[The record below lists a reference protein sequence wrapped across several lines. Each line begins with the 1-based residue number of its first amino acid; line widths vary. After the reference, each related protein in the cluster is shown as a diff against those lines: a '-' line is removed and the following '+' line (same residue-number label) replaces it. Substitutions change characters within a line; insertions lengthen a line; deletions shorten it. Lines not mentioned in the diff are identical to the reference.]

1 MREIAIQGG
10 VFTMSEYQV
19 AFQLFPQNDG
29 FHLAY
34 APAGT
39 AFIPRVQASDPGPK
53 CVSFKSVEEL
63 ESKLD
68 QVGLPKAIAKGEVGL
83 HSVTDDQLRS
93 LGFTE
98 LPK

>member
-1 MREIAIQGG
+1 
-10 VFTMSEYQV
+10 MSEYQV

-39 AFIPRVQASDPGPK
+39 AFISRVQASDPGPK

-63 ESKLD
+63 ESKLN
-68 QVGLPKAIAKGEVGL
+68 QVGLPQTIAQGEIGL
-83 HSVTDDQLRS
+83 QRVTDDQLRG

-98 LPK
+98 YPTKQS